1 MCLSQRDKER
11 LYIVS
16 ADLINVDMDNKV
28 KGAAREITQLTLTR
42 LVENGWREGRTADLT
57 Y

>member
-1 MCLSQRDKER
+1 
-11 LYIVS
+11 
-16 ADLINVDMDNKV
+16 MDNKV